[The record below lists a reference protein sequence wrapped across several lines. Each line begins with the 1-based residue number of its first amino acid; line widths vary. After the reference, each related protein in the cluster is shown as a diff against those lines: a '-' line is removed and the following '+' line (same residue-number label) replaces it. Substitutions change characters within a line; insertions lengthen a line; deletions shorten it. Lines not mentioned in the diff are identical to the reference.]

1 MGLECTGTGSPGR
14 TGAAADGGVLVAAA
28 AASVPGEGR
37 GRLDAR
43 DASYCGIQSCR
54 ECADSGGELERDEFA
69 VVAVAA
75 AVEQELVALGCL
87 QVVEMGLLEEQ
98 EEAAA
103 AGR

>member
-1 MGLECTGTGSPGR
+1 MGAECTGTGSLGR

-54 ECADSGGELERDEFA
+54 ECADSGGELERDEFE
-69 VVAVAA
+69 VVAA
-75 AVEQELVALGCL
+75 AVEQELALGCL
-87 QVVEMGLLEEQ
+87 QVVEVGLLEEQ

>member
-1 MGLECTGTGSPGR
+1 MGAECTGTGSLGR
-14 TGAAADGGVLVAAA
+14 TGAAADGGVLVGAA
-28 AASVPGEGR
+28 AASVPGEGW

-69 VVAVAA
+69 VVAVA
-75 AVEQELVALGCL
+75 VEQELVALGCL